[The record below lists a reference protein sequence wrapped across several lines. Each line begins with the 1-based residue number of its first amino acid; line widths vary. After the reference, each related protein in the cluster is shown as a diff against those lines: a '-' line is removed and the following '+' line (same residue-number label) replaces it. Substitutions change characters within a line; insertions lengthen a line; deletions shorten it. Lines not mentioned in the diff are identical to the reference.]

1 MPGPN
6 WAEQVTAIAT
16 AVGALGLLGA
26 LGAAVFAGQQVKEAR
41 KARES
46 QIAADFFRRWN
57 EDALIETR
65 RLVASFETREDLRA
79 AFQAFIASN
88 ADEAYVLYR
97 ELDYF
102 EQLAALEH
110 VGAFDFELIELLLG
124 RTLIDRWE
132 MWKPSIDAM
141 SGTAGYPMFGS
152 LVEKMKIA
160 LASRGVALNWTSR
173 RGQAPVNR
181 SASWHARALSLQ
193 GSSTREAPPHPGA
206 RERTRRPQIH
216 LG

>member
-1 MPGPN
+1 VPGPN
-6 WAEQVTAIAT
+6 WAEQVTAVAT

-41 KARES
+41 KSRES

-57 EDALIETR
+57 EDSLLETR
-65 RLVASFETREDLRA
+65 RLVAGFKTKEELSA
-79 AFQAFIASN
+79 AFQAFLASN

-110 VGAFDFELIELLLG
+110 VGAFDFELIKLLLG

-132 MWKPSIDAM
+132 MWQPSIDAM
-141 SGTAGYPMFGS
+141 GGTGGYPMFKA
-152 LVEKMKIA
+152 LVEKMKRS
-160 LASRGVALNWTSR
+160 LASEADGVQTDDS
-173 RGQAPVNR
+173 
-181 SASWHARALSLQ
+181 SLSTP
-193 GSSTREAPPHPGA
+193 S
-206 RERTRRPQIH
+206 
-216 LG
+216 

>member
-26 LGAAVFAGQQVKEAR
+26 LGAAAFAGQQVKEAR

-57 EDALIETR
+57 EAALLETR
-65 RLVASFETREDLRA
+65 RLVATFETKEELA
-79 AFQAFIASN
+79 TAFQAFIASN

-110 VGAFDFELIELLLG
+110 VGAFDFELIRLLLG
-124 RTLIDRWE
+124 RTLIDRFE

-141 SGTAGYPMFGS
+141 KGTGGYPMFEA
-152 LVEKMKIA
+152 LVAKMKSA
-160 LASRGVALNWTSR
+160 VASA
-173 RGQAPVNR
+173 
-181 SASWHARALSLQ
+181 
-193 GSSTREAPPHPGA
+193 GSVVDSPMSDPG
-206 RERTRRPQIH
+206 
-216 LG
+216 

>member
-1 MPGPN
+1 MSGPN

-16 AVGALGLLGA
+16 AVGAIGLLGA

-57 EDALIETR
+57 EDSLVETR
-65 RLVASFETREDLRA
+65 RLVARFKTKEELSE
-79 AFQAFIASN
+79 AFQGFIASN

-110 VGAFDFELIELLLG
+110 VGAFDFELIRLLLG
-124 RTLIDRWE
+124 STLISRWE
-132 MWKPSIDAM
+132 MWEPSLDAL
-141 SGTAGYPMFGS
+141 SEEGGYPMFKA
-152 LVEKMKIA
+152 LVAKMK
-160 LASRGVALNWTSR
+160 VALE
-173 RGQAPVNR
+173 APGDG
-181 SASWHARALSLQ
+181 ARADDPSW
-193 GSSTREAPPHPGA
+193 STPA
-206 RERTRRPQIH
+206 
-216 LG
+216 

>member
-1 MPGPN
+1 MVPGPN

-26 LGAAVFAGQQVKEAR
+26 LCAAAFAGQQVKEAR

-46 QIAADFFRRWN
+46 QLAADFFRRWN

-65 RLVASFETREDLRA
+65 RLVATFETKEELSA
-79 AFQAFIASN
+79 AFERFIASN
-88 ADEAYVLYR
+88 AEEAYILYR

-110 VGAFDFELIELLLG
+110 VGAFDFEIIRLLVG

-141 SGTAGYPMFGS
+141 RGTGGYPMFEALVAKMKAVPGSVGGGTRADGS
-152 LVEKMKIA
+152 LV
-160 LASRGVALNWTSR
+160 
-173 RGQAPVNR
+173 
-181 SASWHARALSLQ
+181 
-193 GSSTREAPPHPGA
+193 STPG
-206 RERTRRPQIH
+206 
-216 LG
+216 

>member
-57 EDALIETR
+57 EDSLLETR
-65 RLVASFETREDLRA
+65 RLVATFGTKEELA
-79 AFQAFIASN
+79 EAFQAFIASN
-88 ADEAYVLYR
+88 AEEAYVLYR

-102 EQLAALEH
+102 EQLAALEQ
-110 VGAFDFELIELLLG
+110 VGAFDFELIKLLLG

-132 MWKPSIDAM
+132 MWKPSIEAM
-141 SGTAGYPMFGS
+141 KGAGGYPMFEALVAKMKVAITSAGSETDPSYPGS
-152 LVEKMKIA
+152 L
-160 LASRGVALNWTSR
+160 
-173 RGQAPVNR
+173 
-181 SASWHARALSLQ
+181 
-193 GSSTREAPPHPGA
+193 
-206 RERTRRPQIH
+206 
-216 LG
+216 

>member
-57 EDALIETR
+57 EDSLLESR
-65 RLVASFETREDLRA
+65 RLVATFQTKEDLSV
-79 AFQAFIASN
+79 AFGAFIASN

-110 VGAFDFELIELLLG
+110 VGAFDFELIKLLLG
-124 RTLIDRWE
+124 QTLIDRWE
-132 MWKPSIDAM
+132 MWQPSIEGM
-141 SGTAGYPMFGS
+141 SNMGGYPMFEA
-152 LVEKMKIA
+152 LVAKM
-160 LASRGVALNWTSR
+160 RT
-173 RGQAPVNR
+173 
-181 SASWHARALSLQ
+181 ALSSAGGLAQ
-193 GSSTREAPPHPGA
+193 ADDSS
-206 RERTRRPQIH
+206 
-216 LG
+216 

>member
-16 AVGALGLLGA
+16 AIGALGLLGA

-57 EDALIETR
+57 EDSLVQTR
-65 RLVASFETREDLRA
+65 RLVATFETKEELA
-79 AFQAFIASN
+79 EAFQAFIASN

-102 EQLAALEH
+102 EQLAALEQ
-110 VGAFDFELIELLLG
+110 VGAFDFELIKLLLG

-132 MWKPSIDAM
+132 LWKPSIDAM
-141 SGTAGYPMFGS
+141 EGTGGYPMFES
-152 LVEKMKIA
+152 LVAKVKISITA
-160 LASRGVALNWTSR
+160 AGRDAD
-173 RGQAPVNR
+173 
-181 SASWHARALSLQ
+181 LSY
-193 GSSTREAPPHPGA
+193 SS
-206 RERTRRPQIH
+206 
-216 LG
+216 

>member
-1 MPGPN
+1 MSGPN

-46 QIAADFFRRWN
+46 QIAADFFRRWD
-57 EDALIETR
+57 EDPLLETR
-65 RLVASFETREDLRA
+65 RLVATFETREELSA

-88 ADEAYVLYR
+88 AEEAYVLYR

-110 VGAFDFELIELLLG
+110 VGAFDFELIRLLLG

-132 MWKPSIDAM
+132 MWKPSLDAM
-141 SGTAGYPMFGS
+141 SGTGGYPMFGS

-160 LASRGVALNWTSR
+160 LASARDGAHMVAS
-173 RGQAPVNR
+173 
-181 SASWHARALSLQ
+181 SW
-193 GSSTREAPPHPGA
+193 STPD
-206 RERTRRPQIH
+206 
-216 LG
+216 

>member
-26 LGAAVFAGQQVKEAR
+26 LGAAAFAGQQVKEAR

-57 EDALIETR
+57 ENALVETR
-65 RLVASFETREDLRA
+65 RLVAIFETKEELSE
-79 AFQAFIASN
+79 AFQGFIASN

-110 VGAFDFELIELLLG
+110 VGAFDFELIKLLLG
-124 RTLIDRWE
+124 RTLVDRWE

-141 SGTAGYPMFGS
+141 SGTGGYPMFGA

-160 LASRGVALNWTSR
+160 LVSAQGVAHTDE
-173 RGQAPVNR
+173 
-181 SASWHARALSLQ
+181 
-193 GSSTREAPPHPGA
+193 ST
-206 RERTRRPQIH
+206 
-216 LG
+216 

>member
-16 AVGALGLLGA
+16 AIGALGLLGA

-57 EDALIETR
+57 EDSLVQTR
-65 RLVASFETREDLRA
+65 RLVATFETKEELA
-79 AFQAFIASN
+79 EAFQAFIASN

-102 EQLAALEH
+102 EQLAALEQ
-110 VGAFDFELIELLLG
+110 VGAFDFELIKLLLG

-132 MWKPSIDAM
+132 LWKPSIDAM
-141 SGTAGYPMFGS
+141 EGTGGYPMFES
-152 LVEKMKIA
+152 LVAKVKTAI
-160 LASRGVALNWTSR
+160 TSA
-173 RGQAPVNR
+173 GSDAD
-181 SASWHARALSLQ
+181 LSYS
-193 GSSTREAPPHPGA
+193 G
-206 RERTRRPQIH
+206 
-216 LG
+216 

>member
-16 AVGALGLLGA
+16 AIGALGLLGA

-57 EDALIETR
+57 EESLVQTR
-65 RLVASFETREDLRA
+65 RLVASFETREALA
-79 AFQAFIASN
+79 EAFQAFIASN

-102 EQLAALEH
+102 EQLAALEQ
-110 VGAFDFELIELLLG
+110 VGAFDFELIKLLLG

-132 MWKPSIDAM
+132 LWKPSIDAM
-141 SGTAGYPMFGS
+141 EGTGGYPMFES
-152 LVEKMKIA
+152 LVANVKIGITSA
-160 LASRGVALNWTSR
+160 GSDADMSHSR
-173 RGQAPVNR
+173 
-181 SASWHARALSLQ
+181 
-193 GSSTREAPPHPGA
+193 
-206 RERTRRPQIH
+206 
-216 LG
+216 

>member
-6 WAEQVTAIAT
+6 WAEEVTAIAT

-57 EDALIETR
+57 EESLVETR
-65 RLVASFETREDLRA
+65 RLVSTFETKEELSV

-102 EQLAALEH
+102 EQLAGLEH
-110 VGAFDFELIELLLG
+110 VGAFDFELIKLLLG

-132 MWKPSIDAM
+132 MWQPSVNAM
-141 SGTAGYPMFGS
+141 TGTRGYPMFEA
-152 LVEKMKIA
+152 LVAKMKIA
-160 LASRGVALNWTSR
+160 LASDG
-173 RGQAPVNR
+173 GGDHIED
-181 SASWHARALSLQ
+181 ASW
-193 GSSTREAPPHPGA
+193 STA
-206 RERTRRPQIH
+206 RELDPR
-216 LG
+216 G

>member
-16 AVGALGLLGA
+16 AIGALGLLGA

-46 QIAADFFRRWN
+46 QVAADFFRRWN
-57 EDALIETR
+57 EDSLVQTR
-65 RLVASFETREDLRA
+65 RLVATFETKEELA
-79 AFQAFIASN
+79 EAFQAFIASN

-102 EQLAALEH
+102 EQLAALEQ
-110 VGAFDFELIELLLG
+110 VGAFDFELIKLLLG

-132 MWKPSIDAM
+132 LWKPSIDAM
-141 SGTAGYPMFGS
+141 EGTGGYPMFES
-152 LVEKMKIA
+152 LVAKVKTAI
-160 LASRGVALNWTSR
+160 TSA
-173 RGQAPVNR
+173 GSDAD
-181 SASWHARALSLQ
+181 LSYS
-193 GSSTREAPPHPGA
+193 G
-206 RERTRRPQIH
+206 
-216 LG
+216 

>member
-16 AVGALGLLGA
+16 AIGALGLLGA

-57 EDALIETR
+57 EDSLVQTR
-65 RLVASFETREDLRA
+65 RLVATFETKEGLA
-79 AFQAFIASN
+79 EAFQAFIASN

-102 EQLAALEH
+102 EQLAALEQ
-110 VGAFDFELIELLLG
+110 VGAFDFELIKLLLG

-132 MWKPSIDAM
+132 LWKPSIDAM
-141 SGTAGYPMFGS
+141 EGTGGYPMFES
-152 LVEKMKIA
+152 LVAKVKTAI
-160 LASRGVALNWTSR
+160 TSA
-173 RGQAPVNR
+173 GSDAD
-181 SASWHARALSLQ
+181 LSYS
-193 GSSTREAPPHPGA
+193 G
-206 RERTRRPQIH
+206 
-216 LG
+216 

>member
-26 LGAAVFAGQQVKEAR
+26 LGAAVFASQQVKEAR

-46 QIAADFFRRWN
+46 QVAADFFRRWN
-57 EDALIETR
+57 EDSLVETR
-65 RLVASFETREDLRA
+65 RLVATFDTREDLST
-79 AFQAFIASN
+79 AFQAFIAQN
-88 ADEAYVLYR
+88 AEEAYVLYR

-110 VGAFDFELIELLLG
+110 VGAFDFELIKVLLG

-132 MWKPSIDAM
+132 LWKPSIGAM
-141 SGTAGYPMFGS
+141 GGTAGYPMFEA
-152 LVEKMKIA
+152 LVAKMKIA
-160 LASRGVALNWTSR
+160 LAATEGEVGTANPSRPATE
-173 RGQAPVNR
+173 P
-181 SASWHARALSLQ
+181 
-193 GSSTREAPPHPGA
+193 
-206 RERTRRPQIH
+206 
-216 LG
+216 